1 MLLSIVV
8 DRHSYIFLVEYC
20 IEMKSSPD
28 SDLCFGHDGKRGYGA
43 GDAIEIFQNS
53 NKIGTMTEGTITFKL
68 CLDYGQFDIEN
79 DVFKFA
85 TTGTDGVC
93 IESLSM
99 DGNVILIGPNRKKP
113 NFWFDG
119 NCNMCTDDYVCT
131 DELIIQNNTVVS
143 YECDP

>member
-1 MLLSIVV
+1 MT
-8 DRHSYIFLVEYC
+8 
-20 IEMKSSPD
+20 SSRD
-28 SDLCFGHDGKRGYGA
+28 SDLCIYLDGIRTAGE

-53 NKIGTMTEGTITFKL
+53 NKIGTMTKGTKKFKL

-85 TTGTDGVC
+85 ATGTDGVC

-99 DGNVILIGPNRKKP
+99 DGNEILLGPNHKKP

-119 NCNMCTDDYVCT
+119 NGNMCTDDFVYT
-131 DELIIQNNTVVS
+131 QELTIQNNAVVS
-143 YECDP
+143 YVCDP

>member
-1 MLLSIVV
+1 MT
-8 DRHSYIFLVEYC
+8 
-20 IEMKSSPD
+20 SSPD
-28 SDLCFGHDGKRGYGA
+28 SDLCLTNDGVRGKGA

-53 NKIGTMTEGTITFKL
+53 NKIGTMTKGTKTFQL

-79 DVFKFA
+79 DVFKLA

-99 DGNVILIGPNRKKP
+99 DGNEILLGPNRKKP

-119 NCNMCTDDYVCT
+119 NGHMCNDDFVYT
-131 DELIIQNNTVVS
+131 EELIIQNNAVVS
-143 YECDP
+143 SECDP